1 MGKGAALRLAEAG
14 ANLAIVDLN
23 QEAGEQMVRELS
35 EKHGNQKFIVCFFIP
50 DISSSLNA

>member
-35 EKHGNQKFIVCFFIP
+35 EKHGNQKFIVCFFMP